1 MAKFANVVCERP
13 LTRNFLKLKS
23 RAAYSGTRMVAA
35 FEFAVSRTK
44 PFQTTPL
51 NFYSSI
57 DFMIL
62 RIDISN
68 SRSKAKGLDF

>member
-1 MAKFANVVCERP
+1 MDSTRFVQQKGYFEYYQEQLFAQWGQI
-13 LTRNFLKLKS
+13 LYT
-23 RAAYSGTRMVAA
+23 AA

-44 PFQTTPL
+44 PFQTTSL

-68 SRSKAKGLDF
+68 SRSKTKGLDL

>member
-1 MAKFANVVCERP
+1 MWLINKNGF
-13 LTRNFLKLKS
+13 KS
-23 RAAYSGTRMVAA
+23 RTAYSGTRTVAA
-35 FEFAVSRTK
+35 FEFAVFRTK
-44 PFQTTPL
+44 PCQTTPL